1 LLASGFALVG
11 RELIDVMVIVVG
23 LKDGEGLVRRVSL
36 GECAGG
42 EAGESA
48 GESAR
53 ELKMKFH
60 RCILENTVPNRAN
73 GVIA

>member
-1 LLASGFALVG
+1 MA
-11 RELIDVMVIVVG
+11 IVVG
-23 LKDGEGLVRRVSL
+23 VKNGEGMVRRVPL
-36 GECAGG
+36 GECGGG
-42 EAGESA
+42 EE

-73 GVIA
+73 GVMA